1 MLDPRDW
8 EAFRAAAHQALDDA
22 VDFLRDVR
30 ERPAWREMPESA
42 KERLREALPRAPS
55 EFSDV
60 YRTFVETILPYTGG
74 NIHPR
79 FFGWVQG
86 TGTPSGAI
94 AEMLAATMNANVG
107 GRNHGAVYVERQVI
121 DWSRELFGFPRE
133 ATGVL
138 TTGASEANL
147 VGVLVA
153 RTRALGGEVRERG
166 LDPQRARVTGYA
178 SAATHGCVRRA
189 FEIAGIGS
197 EALRILPTDG
207 RQRIDIAALQE
218 RIASDRAAGARPF
231 LIVANAGT
239 VDVGAIDPLDEL
251 ATIARREG
259 CHLHVDGAF
268 GALAMLSSTLRE
280 RLKGIERADSIAFDF
295 HKWAHAPYDVGCV
308 LVRDGEAHRATFASE
323 GPYLTRMTRGLA
335 SATPWFTDYVPELSR
350 SFRALKVWFTL
361 KEHGAD
367 RIAAAIE
374 RNVEQARR
382 LGEAI
387 DADERLELLAPVG
400 LNVVCFRYRP
410 QGVDEAALDAFNDE
424 LVVRV
429 QESGIAVVSSTS
441 IGGRRALRACFVNHR
456 TTEDD
461 LRVLLDGI
469 RDLGERLA
477 RERALG

>member
-410 QGVDEAALDAFNDE
+410 QGVGEAALDAFNDE

>member
-8 EAFRAAAHQALDDA
+8 EAFRGAAHRALDDA
-22 VDFLRDVR
+22 IDFLRDVR
-30 ERPAWREMPESA
+30 DRPAWQEMPESA
-42 KERLREALPRAPS
+42 KERLREPLPRAPS

-60 YRTFVETILPYTGG
+60 YQTFVEHIFPYTGG

-94 AEMLAATMNANVG
+94 AEMLAATMNSNVG

-121 DWSRELFGFPRE
+121 AWSRDLFGFPAA

-147 VGVLVA
+147 IGVLVA
-153 RTRALGGEVRERG
+153 RTRALGGEVREHG
-166 LDPQRARVTGYA
+166 IDPQRARITGYA

-197 EALRILPTDG
+197 EALRILPTDTH
-207 RQRIDIAALQE
+207 QRIDTSALRE
-218 RIASDRAAGARPF
+218 AIASDRAAGARPF

-239 VDVGAIDPLDEL
+239 VDVGAIDPLDDI
-251 ATIARREG
+251 ASIARDEG

-268 GALAMLSSTLRE
+268 GALAILSKHLSPRLR
-280 RLKGIERADSIAFDF
+280 GIERADSIAFDF

-308 LVRDGEAHRATFASE
+308 LVRDGDAHRATFASE

-335 SATPWFTDYVPELSR
+335 SATPWFTDYIPELSR

-361 KEHGAD
+361 KEQGTD

-374 RNVEQARR
+374 RNVAQASA
-382 LGEAI
+382 LGTAI
-387 DADERLELLAPVG
+387 DADSRFELLAPVR

-410 QGVDEAALDAFNDE
+410 LGIDDAALDAFNDE
-424 LVVRV
+424 LVIRI
-429 QESGIAVVSSTS
+429 QESGIAVLSSTS

-456 TTEDD
+456 TSDED
-461 LRVLLDGI
+461 VQILLTGI
-469 RDLGERLA
+469 GELGEALA

>member
-8 EAFRAAAHQALDDA
+8 EAFRGAAHRALDDA
-22 VDFLRDVR
+22 IDFLRDVR
-30 ERPAWREMPESA
+30 ERPAWQEMPESA
-42 KERLREALPRAPS
+42 KERLREPLPRAPS
-55 EFSDV
+55 DFSDV
-60 YRTFVETILPYTGG
+60 YQTFVEHIFPYTGG

-94 AEMLAATMNANVG
+94 AEMLAATMNSNVG

-121 DWSRELFGFPRE
+121 AWSRDLFGFPSA

-147 VGVLVA
+147 IGVLVA
-153 RTRALGGEVRERG
+153 RTRALGGEVREHG
-166 LDPQRARVTGYA
+166 IDPQRTRITGYA

-197 EALRILPTDG
+197 EALRILPTDA
-207 RQRIDIAALQE
+207 RQRIDTSVLREAIA
-218 RIASDRAAGARPF
+218 RDRAAGAHPF

-239 VDVGAIDPLDEL
+239 VDVGAIDPLDEI
-251 ATIARREG
+251 ASIARDEG

-268 GALAMLSSTLRE
+268 GALAILSKNLSGRLR
-280 RLKGIERADSIAFDF
+280 GIERADSIAFDF

-308 LVRDGEAHRATFASE
+308 LVRDGDAHRATFASE

-335 SATPWFTDYVPELSR
+335 SATPWFTDYIPELSR

-361 KEHGAD
+361 KEQGTD

-374 RNVEQARR
+374 RNVAQASA
-382 LGEAI
+382 LGAAI
-387 DADERLELLAPVG
+387 DADSRFELLAPVH

-410 QGVDEAALDAFNDE
+410 LGIDDAQLDAFNDE
-424 LVVRV
+424 LVIRI
-429 QESGIAVVSSTS
+429 QESGFAVLSSTS
-441 IGGRRALRACFVNHR
+441 IAGRRALRACFVNHR
-456 TTEDD
+456 TADED
-461 LRVLLDGI
+461 VEILLTGI
-469 RDLGERLA
+469 GELGERLA

>member
-8 EAFRAAAHQALDDA
+8 EAFRSEAHRALDDA

-30 ERPAWREMPESA
+30 ERPAWQEMPESA
-42 KERLREALPRAPS
+42 KERLREPLPHAPS
-55 EFSDV
+55 AFSDV
-60 YRTFVETILPYTGG
+60 YQSFVENILPYTGG

-94 AEMLAATMNANVG
+94 AELLAATMNANVG

-121 DWSRELFGFPRE
+121 AWSRDLFGFPPG

-147 VGVLVA
+147 IGVLVA

-166 LDPQRARVTGYA
+166 IDPHRARITGYA

-197 EALRILPTDG
+197 EALRILPTDAH
-207 RQRIDIAALQE
+207 QRIDTVALRE
-218 RIASDRAAGARPF
+218 AIASDRAAGARPF

-239 VDVGAIDPLDEL
+239 VDVGAIDPLDEI
-251 ATIARREG
+251 ATIARDEG

-268 GALAMLSSTLRE
+268 GALAILSESLRG
-280 RLKGIERADSIAFDF
+280 RLRGIERADSIAFDF

-335 SATPWFTDYVPELSR
+335 SATPWFTDYIPELSR

-361 KEHGAD
+361 KEQGTD

-374 RNVEQARR
+374 RNVEQASA
-382 LGEAI
+382 LGAEI
-387 DADERLELLAPVG
+387 DADSRFELLAPVR

-410 QGVDEAALDAFNDE
+410 QGLDESELDAFNDE
-424 LVVRV
+424 LVIRI
-429 QESGIAVVSSTS
+429 QESGIAVLSSTS

-456 TTEDD
+456 TTDED
-461 LRVLLDGI
+461 LQILLAGI
-469 RDLGERLA
+469 RELGERLA
-477 RERALG
+477 GERLLG

>member
-8 EAFRAAAHQALDDA
+8 EAFRAAGHRALDDA
-22 VDFLRDVR
+22 IDFLRDVR
-30 ERPAWREMPESA
+30 ERPAWQEMPESA
-42 KERLREALPRAPS
+42 KERLREALPREPS
-55 EFSDV
+55 EFSEV

-121 DWSRELFGFPRE
+121 AWSRDLFGFPQE
-133 ATGVL
+133 STGVL

-147 VGVLVA
+147 IGVLVA
-153 RTRALGGEVRERG
+153 RTRALGSEVREHG
-166 LDPQRARVTGYA
+166 IDPQRARITGYA

-197 EALRILPTDG
+197 EALRILPTDS
-207 RQRIDIAALQE
+207 RQRIDTVALIE
-218 RIASDRAAGARPF
+218 RIASDRASGSRPF

-268 GALAMLSSTLRE
+268 GALAMLSETLRE
-280 RLKGIERADSIAFDF
+280 RLRGIERADSIAFDF

-335 SATPWFTDYVPELSR
+335 SATPWFTDYIPELSR

-361 KEHGAD
+361 KEQGAD

-374 RNVEQARR
+374 RNVEQASA
-382 LGEAI
+382 LGAAI
-387 DADERLELLAPVG
+387 DADPQLELLAPVR

-410 QGVDEAALDAFNDE
+410 HGLDEAELDAFNDE
-424 LVVRV
+424 LVIRV

-441 IGGRRALRACFVNHR
+441 IGGKRALRACFVNHR
-456 TTEDD
+456 TTDED
-461 LRVLLDGI
+461 LRILLDGI
-469 RDLGERLA
+469 RALGESLA
-477 RERALG
+477 RERG